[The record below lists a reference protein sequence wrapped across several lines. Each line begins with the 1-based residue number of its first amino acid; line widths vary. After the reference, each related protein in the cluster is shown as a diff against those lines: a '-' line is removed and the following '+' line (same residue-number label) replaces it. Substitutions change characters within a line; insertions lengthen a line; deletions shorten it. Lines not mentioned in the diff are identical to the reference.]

1 MKAKEKFEKL
11 LNKKYT
17 PYILIILLGI
27 VVSIPLFTMNLSEYN
42 EFRIHIARVTTVKE
56 ILKDGV
62 FPPLISYK
70 HMLTFVY
77 ALNIFYGPFTTYI
90 PIIISIFTGSTV
102 MAIKVFTLLTVIFS
116 GITMYWFTYKVTSK
130 KTAALISAFIY
141 MVAPYKFTDIYSRNA
156 MGEYAAFIFIP
167 MIFQGVYE
175 LINNEKKG
183 NYMLVI
189 GATLL
194 ILSHTITTI
203 YVVLFACLFLI
214 FNYKKI
220 LNWNFWKN
228 IIIDCFIILIF
239 TSFYTI
245 PLIEHKINGEYTIF
259 DSDAM
264 LATGWDAYENTNNIS
279 DWFKSEL
286 SHDELIFSFGLAM
299 TFLIFLTIFCL
310 KKVDEKYKEIYTTY
324 GVLALIS
331 LFMCTK
337 LFPWIAMPHFLTIIQ
352 FAWRINGFFIFFIS
366 FVCGINLYV
375 FSNILYSIKYTI
387 LCLISAVI
395 FILGWLGVAKYV
407 TKSDVNVD
415 TRFEK
420 NLVNSKSIGPFNVNR
435 EYLPFASDL
444 NLGYMEKREN
454 RTYVL
459 KGNATIVNESKE
471 KLKDSI
477 QLKDVNSATLELP
490 YLYYHGY
497 TVTLNDEKLK
507 PYQSDKGFICVDVN
521 EDGDLKIG
529 YTGTAIEKAGYVI
542 SIGGV
547 IITLAYIGIKK
558 H

>member
-1 MKAKEKFEKL
+1 
-11 LNKKYT
+11 
-17 PYILIILLGI
+17 
-27 VVSIPLFTMNLSEYN
+27 
-42 EFRIHIARVTTVKE
+42 
-56 ILKDGV
+56 
-62 FPPLISYK
+62 
-70 HMLTFVY
+70 
-77 ALNIFYGPFTTYI
+77 
-90 PIIISIFTGSTV
+90 
-102 MAIKVFTLLTVIFS
+102 
-116 GITMYWFTYKVTSK
+116 
-130 KTAALISAFIY
+130 
-141 MVAPYKFTDIYSRNA
+141 
-156 MGEYAAFIFIP
+156 
-167 MIFQGVYE
+167 
-175 LINNEKKG
+175 
-183 NYMLVI
+183 
-189 GATLL
+189 
-194 ILSHTITTI
+194 
-203 YVVLFACLFLI
+203 
-214 FNYKKI
+214 
-220 LNWNFWKN
+220 
-228 IIIDCFIILIF
+228 
-239 TSFYTI
+239 
-245 PLIEHKINGEYTIF
+245 
-259 DSDAM
+259 
-264 LATGWDAYENTNNIS
+264 
-279 DWFKSEL
+279 
-286 SHDELIFSFGLAM
+286 
-299 TFLIFLTIFCL
+299 
-310 KKVDEKYKEIYTTY
+310 
-324 GVLALIS
+324 
-331 LFMCTK
+331 
-337 LFPWIAMPHFLTIIQ
+337 MPHFLTIIQ

-395 FILGWLGVAKYV
+395 FILGWLGVAKYI
-407 TKSDVNVD
+407 TKYDVNVD